1 MCNFI
6 KTKEKLSI
14 KKVDSFAFFWRKI
27 LQKRK
32 YVTELLN
39 VCYISMNT
47 LDIIKKKN
55 KIIVSKKGK
64 K

>member
-1 MCNFI
+1 M
-6 KTKEKLSI
+6 

-39 VCYISMNT
+39 VCYISVNT
-47 LDIIKKKN
+47 IDNIQKKN